1 MSAAGRFRITFNS
14 LRHSGSELT
23 IDAGYSG
30 ELRQL
35 GAENQRVFVGK
46 RSSMNFAKHV
56 GPQAL
61 VDSNRD
67 RLSRQIGCQ
76 IQWLKQ
82 VHGTA
87 IYEVPKSEANV
98 AHVDQT
104 VDPNVDPKVDPKV
117 DPIADAA
124 ITSEAGIALAIMTA
138 DCLPVMFADRRGR
151 LVGAAHAGWRGLLGG
166 VLDKTLEIFLQ
177 RGIQGEEIA
186 AYIGPSIGVTAF
198 EVGDEVRL
206 AFLKAAKLDETL
218 ATQAAFVANGA
229 GRWLANLSGLAAI
242 RLRRYG
248 VELAQELVECTYSNP
263 ANYFS
268 YRYFC
273 HHPDGEDGRQV
284 TLIWM
289 NRSVQPR

>member
-1 MSAAGRFRITFNS
+1 LKIDLSYPGQ
-14 LRHSGSELT
+14 LRP
-23 IDAGYSG
+23 
-30 ELRQL
+30 L
-35 GAENQRVFVGK
+35 GAENQQVFVGR
-46 RSSMNFAKHV
+46 RSTMNFARHV
-56 GPQAL
+56 GPQSW
-61 VDSNRD
+61 VTDNRHH
-67 RLSRQIGCQ
+67 LSAQIGCR

-82 VHGTA
+82 VHGTQ
-87 IYEVPKSEANV
+87 IYEVMKDEAND
-98 AHVDQT
+98 ADVDPT
-104 VDPNVDPKVDPKV
+104 VDPT
-117 DPIADAA
+117 ADAA
-124 ITSEAGIALAIMTA
+124 ITSEPGVALAIMTA
-138 DCLPVMFADRRGR
+138 DCLPVMFADKRGR

-177 RGIQGEEIA
+177 RGIEGGEIA

-206 AFLKAAKLDETL
+206 AFLKAARLDETL
-218 ATQAAFVANGA
+218 ATLAAFATNGV
-229 GRWLANLSGLAAI
+229 GRWRADLSGLAAI

-248 VELAQELVECTYSNP
+248 VELDQELVECTYSNP

-289 NRSVQPR
+289 DRLAPLDPAR

>member
-1 MSAAGRFRITFNS
+1 MRP
-14 LRHSGSELT
+14 
-23 IDAGYSG
+23 
-30 ELRQL
+30 L

-56 GPQAL
+56 GNQAF
-61 VDSNRD
+61 VDTNRD
-67 RLSRQIGCQ
+67 RLSRQIECQ

-87 IYEVPKSEANV
+87 IYEVTKSEAN
-98 AHVDQT
+98 DGD
-104 VDPNVDPKVDPKV
+104 VDPSVDPT
-117 DPIADAA
+117 ADAA
-124 ITSEAGIALAIMTA
+124 ITAEPGIALAIMTA

-177 RGIQGEEIA
+177 RGVQGEEIA

-229 GRWLANLSGLAAI
+229 GRWLANLSALASI
-242 RLRRYG
+242 RLKRYG
-248 VELAQELVECTYSNP
+248 VQLDQALVECTYSNP

-273 HHPDGEDGRQV
+273 HHPQGEDGRQV

-289 NRSVQPR
+289 DRLAPLDRVG

>member
-1 MSAAGRFRITFNS
+1 MSATGRFRITVNS
-14 LRHSGSELT
+14 LRHGGFELT

-61 VDSNRD
+61 VDANRV
-67 RLSRQIGCQ
+67 RLSTQIGCQ

-87 IYEVPKSEANV
+87 IYEVPKSEAND
-98 AHVDQT
+98 A
-104 VDPNVDPKVDPKV
+104 NVDPT
-117 DPIADAA
+117 ADAA
-124 ITSEAGIALAIMTA
+124 ITSKSGIALAIMTA

-242 RLRRYG
+242 RLRRYD
-248 VELAQELVECTYSNP
+248 VELDQELVECTYSNP

-273 HHPDGEDGRQV
+273 HHPEGEDGRQV

-289 NRSVQPR
+289 DRLVQPR